1 MSEGD
6 HLRAQFRL
14 LDVDKKGSIT
24 VSNLKRVLNHEL
36 NLFLSDDL
44 LLDMV
49 REASGQGEEVTEAQF
64 LKFLKKYKK
73 LH

>member
-1 MSEGD
+1 M
-6 HLRAQFRL
+6 RAQFRL
-14 LDVDKKGSIT
+14 LDVDKQGSIT

-36 NLFLSDDL
+36 NLYLSDDL
-44 LLDMV
+44 LLDMI